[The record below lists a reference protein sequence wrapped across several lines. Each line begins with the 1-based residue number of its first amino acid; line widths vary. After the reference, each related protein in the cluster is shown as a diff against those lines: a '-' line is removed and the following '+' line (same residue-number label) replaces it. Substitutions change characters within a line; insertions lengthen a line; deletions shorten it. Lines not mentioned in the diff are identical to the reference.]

1 MGCVCCVRDASVLWK
16 AKRDTAGENSGIVD
30 IMSSGLKRRERPT
43 GECSTS
49 WLRIVW
55 INLSDNAS
63 RRDKDLQ
70 KIDQSDV
77 LLASR
82 HL

>member
-1 MGCVCCVRDASVLWK
+1 M
-16 AKRDTAGENSGIVD
+16 
-30 IMSSGLKRRERPT
+30 